1 MKLSQR
7 VQKLAE
13 SATLAVS
20 AKAAA
25 MKKQGIDVVSFG
37 AGEPDFPTPEHIRA
51 AAKAALDA
59 GHTGYAK
66 PASGIL
72 EAKQAVC
79 AKLKRENQLDYEPS
93 QVLITVGGKEALYL
107 ACMAVLDPDD
117 EVILPAPYWVSYPEQ
132 IQLCE
137 ARSVVVEG
145 LENNGYKVTADQ
157 IAEAITDRT
166 RVLIFNSP
174 SNPGG
179 FTYSP
184 DEVKAIADVVADRNI
199 LVFSDEMYDRLIYRD
214 QRFLSFAAAS
224 PRAFAQALTFNAG
237 SKTYSMTGWRVGY
250 VAGPEPVIKAMAKIQ
265 SQTTSGTATFNQY
278 GLVEALNGDQD
289 PAEQMRREF
298 EARAEY
304 MHERLNA
311 LAGVRC
317 VRPTGAFYAF
327 PNVSGAYA
335 KLGVSNSID
344 FSAKVLEE
352 AHVALVPGI
361 AFGMDA
367 HVRLSFATS
376 MAQIK
381 KGLDRM
387 EELLGKA

>member
-25 MKKQGIDVVSFG
+25 MKKQGVDVVSFG

-66 PASGIL
+66 PTSGIP

-107 ACMAVLDPDD
+107 ACMAVLDEGD
-117 EVILPAPYWVSYPEQ
+117 EVILPAPYWVTYPEQ
-132 IQLCE
+132 VKLCG
-137 ARSVVVEG
+137 ARTVVIEG
-145 LENNGYKVTADQ
+145 RESSGYKMTAEQ
-157 IAEAITDRT
+157 IAGAITERT

-184 DEVKAIADVVADRNI
+184 DQVKAIADVVADRDL

-214 QRFLSFAAAS
+214 QRFMSFAAAG
-224 PRAFAQALTFNAG
+224 PRAYAQALTFNAG
-237 SKTYSMTGWRVGY
+237 SKTYAMTGWRVGY
-250 VAGPEPVIKAMAKIQ
+250 VAGPEPIIKAMAKLQ
-265 SQTTSGTATFNQY
+265 SQTTSGTATFNQH
-278 GLVEALNGDQD
+278 GLVEALNGDQQ

-298 EARAEY
+298 EGRAEY
-304 MHERLNA
+304 MYERLNG

-327 PNVSGAYA
+327 PNVSDAYA
-335 KLGVSNSID
+335 RLGVAGSVD

-352 AHVALVPGI
+352 AHVALVPGV

-381 KGLDRM
+381 KGLDRL